1 MDVSRVRDRIALIAK
16 RASSDDEQAHA
27 LEDDLYRD
35 VLKVIAQ
42 TSSDPLARTLAA
54 EAIKTAEIDFER
66 WYA

>member
-1 MDVSRVRDRIALIAK
+1 MCATASSLITK

-42 TSSDPLARTLAA
+42 TSSDPLVRTLAA
-54 EAIKTAEIDFER
+54 EAIKATEIDFEC
-66 WYA
+66 WSA

>member
-1 MDVSRVRDRIALIAK
+1 MDVSRVRDRIAVIAK
-16 RASSDDEQAHA
+16 SASSDVEQAHG

-42 TSSDPLARTLAA
+42 TSSDPRARALAA
-54 EAIKTAEIDFER
+54 EAIKASEIDFER

>member
-1 MDVSRVRDRIALIAK
+1 MDVSHVRDRIALIAK
-16 RASSDDEQAHA
+16 SASSDDEQAHA

-42 TSSDPLARTLAA
+42 TSSDPQARALAA
-54 EAIKTAEIDFER
+54 EAIKTTEIGFER